1 MIKECSNCN
10 RKISFSEYYK
20 HYLLKNRYK
29 FTCPECGTVHK
40 ATRISFIISTIIFI
54 GLYCYIIAIS
64 KFSLSTNIVL
74 LLIYFLLLEPLIM
87 KYERKDN

>member
-1 MIKECSNCN
+1 MINKCSNCN
-10 RKISFSEYYK
+10 RKISFSEFYIQ
-20 HYLLKNRYK
+20 YLLKKRYR

>member
-74 LLIYFLLLEPLIM
+74 LLIYFLLLQPLIM